1 MSGLLSRQRVSKWET
16 GENYPSMTNILCLCD
31 IFKCKIKNMNEIN
44 DSFFNIGG
52 IAVTFEDVQT
62 FLSKNIFGK
71 ELIYIRSLRRD
82 KIQSGGDFS
91 FQLIENKNDLVGPV
105 YLSDLIIKPYKLVI

>member
-1 MSGLLSRQRVSKWET
+1 
-16 GENYPSMTNILCLCD
+16 
-31 IFKCKIKNMNEIN
+31 MNEIN

-52 IAVTFEDVQT
+52 IAVSFKDVQS
-62 FLSKNIFGK
+62 FLDTNIFGK
-71 ELIYIRSLRRD
+71 ELNYIRTLRRD

-105 YLSDLIIKPYKLVI
+105 YLSDLIIKPYQLEYIMFDKYLIDNYGDIMKALISQVYNVDFPFFKN